1 MRINRRVRELKPSV
15 TLVLNQ
21 KAKALKASGVSVVN
35 LTAGEPDVP
44 TPSHV
49 CEKAM
54 EAIRRGETRYTAT
67 SGIPELRRAIVQS
80 AARTY
85 GREYDAQEVIVSSG
99 AKQALF
105 NASLALLDEGDEA
118 VIFSPYWVSYVE
130 MVRLAGAT
138 PVVVTADGGNGFVPK
153 PEQILKAVSDRTR
166 LIFVNSPCNPT
177 GAVFPRQ
184 MLDAVVQAALRH
196 PDAVVLT
203 DDIYEH
209 FLFDGKKFLSVAM
222 LKELPKEQ
230 LVIVNGVSKSY
241 SMTGW
246 RIGYALGPRKIIEAM
261 DVIQSTSTSN
271 PASISQWAALEALTG
286 PQTAVESMRRTFQER
301 RDRVY
306 SRATGIPGLKCIKPD
321 GAFYLF
327 PDCSAFIGRKSAKGN
342 PIRDDVELATYLLEE
357 YGVAVVPG
365 SAFGAPNHIRL
376 SIGSAMPELDE
387 GMTRMSKGLTSLR

>member
-118 VIFSPYWVSYVE
+118 VIFSP
-130 MVRLAGAT
+130 
-138 PVVVTADGGNGFVPK
+138 
-153 PEQILKAVSDRTR
+153 
-166 LIFVNSPCNPT
+166 
-177 GAVFPRQ
+177 
-184 MLDAVVQAALRH
+184 
-196 PDAVVLT
+196 
-203 DDIYEH
+203 
-209 FLFDGKKFLSVAM
+209 
-222 LKELPKEQ
+222 
-230 LVIVNGVSKSY
+230 
-241 SMTGW
+241 
-246 RIGYALGPRKIIEAM
+246 
-261 DVIQSTSTSN
+261 
-271 PASISQWAALEALTG
+271 
-286 PQTAVESMRRTFQER
+286 
-301 RDRVY
+301 
-306 SRATGIPGLKCIKPD
+306 
-321 GAFYLF
+321 
-327 PDCSAFIGRKSAKGN
+327 
-342 PIRDDVELATYLLEE
+342 
-357 YGVAVVPG
+357 
-365 SAFGAPNHIRL
+365 
-376 SIGSAMPELDE
+376 
-387 GMTRMSKGLTSLR
+387 